1 MPRPRFSRA
10 PADKRDALL
19 DAAAQEFASNGYE
32 DASVNRILLAA
43 GFSKG
48 AFYYY
53 FDDKPD
59 LAAAVLEREAGRYL
73 HIWAELRKP
82 KRAQDFWREI
92 DRVLERGTEELKAA
106 PPARVDAMLRI
117 GTAMS
122 RDPDLAQRMITP
134 AFREATA
141 KLATFWKLGQEAGA
155 VRVDLPV
162 ATLLAIL
169 QDIKLVLV
177 RTILPS
183 DRTPTPDELV
193 AFGKLHLDMIR
204 RIAEVR
210 HGRS

>member
-1 MPRPRFSRA
+1 MPRPRFARA
-10 PADKRDALL
+10 PADKREALL
-19 DAAAQEFASNGYE
+19 DAAAQEFASHGYE
-32 DASVNRILLAA
+32 DASINAILLAA

-82 KRAQDFWREI
+82 KHAEDFWREI
-92 DRVLERGTEELKAA
+92 IEVLERGTAELKAA
-106 PPARVDAMLRI
+106 PAARVDAMLRI

-122 RDPDLAQRMITP
+122 RDPELAKRMMTP
-134 AFREATA
+134 AFREATT
-141 KLATFWKLGQEAGA
+141 KLATYWKQGQEVGA

-162 ATLLAIL
+162 TTLLAIL

-177 RTILPS
+177 RALLPH

-193 AFGKLHLDMIR
+193 AFGKLHLDLIR

-210 HGRS
+210 HEHA